1 MSGAST
7 APRRG
12 PGRPSDGS
20 DRRAVILAV
29 ARDQFAAKG
38 YAGASLRGIAREAGV
53 DPALVHHY
61 FGGKDQLFVA
71 AVELPFN
78 PADRLPELLAG
89 GPAELP
95 ERLVRIFLGM
105 WSDPSFRTPMIG
117 LVRSAFSS
125 EEGSR
130 MLREF
135 LSGTLLARVGA
146 ALGPLP
152 PERIQAAVAQLVGV
166 VILKHVIRLE
176 PLASTPDE
184 DLVQLLAP
192 TVRRYLTEG

>member
-1 MSGAST
+1 MT
-7 APRRG
+7 TDAPRRG
-12 PGRPSDGS
+12 PGRPADGA
-20 DRRAVILAV
+20 DRRTVILDA
-29 ARDQFAAKG
+29 ARGQFAAKG

-89 GPAELP
+89 DPAKLP
-95 ERLVRIFLGM
+95 ERLVRTFLGL

-117 LVRSAFSS
+117 LVRSAFST
-125 EEGSR
+125 EEGAR

-135 LSGTLLARVGA
+135 LGSTLLAKVGV
-146 ALGPLP
+146 ALGPVP
-152 PERIQAAVAQLVGV
+152 SERVQAAVAQLVGV

-184 DLVQLLAP
+184 DLVELLAP
-192 TVRRYLTEG
+192 TLQRYLA